1 MLSKGQMEGMT
12 TNERLFEAGLMESF
26 DKAMADGDVIKV
38 REILKSVFVDDASI
52 DLIVSSL
59 HRNS

>member
-1 MLSKGQMEGMT
+1 MEGMT